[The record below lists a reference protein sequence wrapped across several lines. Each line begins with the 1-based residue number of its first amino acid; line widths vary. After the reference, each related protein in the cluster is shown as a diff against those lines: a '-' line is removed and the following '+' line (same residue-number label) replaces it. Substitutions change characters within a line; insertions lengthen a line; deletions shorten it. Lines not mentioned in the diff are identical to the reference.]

1 MHASIS
7 KVLSK
12 ILLYVELVIA
22 FVLLAGV
29 LLGVIGLVSSMGV
42 FHGEPFRYD
51 GFSKFLASAFSLV
64 IGIEFVRML
73 VKHSASSVVEVLLF
87 ALARQLI
94 VEHTSTWENLIGI
107 VAIAGVFAIRKFLF
121 VGSFNPSDLFI
132 FNRAKPVSQVNRIAH
147 TDLPERGDKTI
158 GQLMEEELVSRKRT
172 LEEGAKITIGQTS
185 LRIATMDDG
194 RIETVDVFRHNDG
207 QADGEA

>member
-1 MHASIS
+1 MHVSIS

-12 ILLYVELVIA
+12 ILLYIELVIA

-42 FHGEPFRYD
+42 FHGDPFGYD
-51 GFSKFLASAFSLV
+51 DFSAFLASAFSLV

-132 FNRAKPVSQVNRIAH
+132 FNAAKPVAQVNRIAH
-147 TDLPERGDKTI
+147 TDLPERGGKTI
-158 GQLMEEELVSRKRT
+158 GQLMEEELTARKRAR
-172 LEEGAKITIGQTS
+172 EEGAKITMGRTS
-185 LRIATMDDG
+185 LRIATLDDG
-194 RIETVDVFRHNDG
+194 RIETVDVFSHNDA
-207 QADGEA
+207 QQESDE